1 MSSVVQQ
8 LSLVDLSNLY
18 QTSYGGFEVDAAGWD
33 NRQLIGTIRK
43 NQKFNGSKLVMGQL
57 QDYGG
62 GQSSGALPASS
73 TAAIIQPEL
82 FAKSVYST
90 TVMDNQSMKAA
101 RRAGTNLGAFEDA
114 TELSMQILKESF
126 SSQIARQFFGNG
138 TGSLGVIQTVTTN
151 APGDYTLLI
160 TAPTFIQANWVLLDL
175 VNVGAGTSLML
186 ITDID
191 LDARTIRIT
200 RRDGVD
206 VPLAGQDIYKQK
218 SRNNEMMGLKGVAD
232 TTAPNSL
239 YGVPVGYRWEAVR
252 VDALGAAPSISMFRA
267 LDQRMRFRT
276 RGVLPTD
283 YIFSAT
289 ALSLFE
295 NSEDAK
301 SIIYVEPTIAPEREA
316 GSQVAAIKLN
326 GRLIRVHWSPWI
338 DEDRIYAINRNK
350 ISLELR
356 PDTIG
361 QGEQCGGFIEN
372 GDSIFFPL
380 QVSGTPLD
388 SFAMFYST
396 YGNFYIPP
404 TFLGVIT
411 NLSTDLGV

>member
-8 LSLVDLSNLY
+8 ISIADLSQLY
-18 QTSYGGFEVDAAGWD
+18 QISYGGFEVDAAGWD

-43 NQKFNGSKLVMGQL
+43 NEKFNGSKLVMAQL

-62 GQSSGALPASS
+62 GQSSGALPSSS
-73 TAAIIQPEL
+73 TASIIQPEL
-82 FAKSVYST
+82 FAKAVYST

-126 SSQIARQFFGNG
+126 SSQVARQFFGDG

-160 TAPTFIQANWVLLDL
+160 TATSFIQANWILLDL
-175 VNVGAGTSLML
+175 TNVGTGTSLFL
-186 ITDID
+186 TTAID
-191 LDARTIRIT
+191 LDARTIRIV
-200 RRDGVD
+200 RQSGAD
-206 VPLAGQDIYKQK
+206 VPLPAQNVYKQK
-218 SRNNEMMGLKGVAD
+218 SRDNEMMGLKGVAD
-232 TTAPNSL
+232 AVAPASI
-239 YGVPVGYRWEAVR
+239 YGVPVGYRWRSTR
-252 VDALGAAPSISMFRA
+252 VDAGGASPSVALLRE
-267 LDQRMRFRT
+267 LDQRMRFQS
-276 RGVLPTD
+276 RGVLCTD
-283 YIFSAT
+283 YIMSYT
-289 ALSLFE
+289 ALRQLE

-316 GSQVAAIKLN
+316 GSSIAAIKIN
-326 GRLIRVHWSPWI
+326 GRVVRIHASPWI
-338 DEDRIYAINRNK
+338 EEDRLYAINRNK

-356 PDTIG
+356 PDTVG
-361 QGEQCGGFIEN
+361 AGEQCGGFIEN

-388 SFAMFYST
+388 SFQMFYAT

-404 TFLGVIT
+404 TFLGVIF
-411 NLSTDLGV
+411 NLSTV

>member
-43 NQKFNGSKLVMGQL
+43 NEKFNGAKLVMAQL

-62 GQSSGALPASS
+62 GQSSGSLPASS
-73 TAAIIQPEL
+73 TASIIQPEL

-126 SSQIARQFFGNG
+126 SQQIARQFFGNG
-138 TGSLGVIQTVTTN
+138 TGSLGVIQTVTVN

-160 TAPTFIQANWVLLDL
+160 TAASFIQANWILNDL
-175 VNVGAGTSLML
+175 TNVGPGTSLFL
-186 ITDID
+186 TTAINLT
-191 LDARTIRIT
+191 ARTIRIVRQT
-200 RRDGVD
+200 GVD
-206 VPLAGQDIYKQK
+206 VPLIAQNVYKQK
-218 SRNNEMMGLKGVAD
+218 SANNEMLGLKAVAD
-232 TTAPNSL
+232 AVAGNL
-239 YGVPVGYRWEAVR
+239 YGIPVGYRWQATQI
-252 VDALGAAPSISMFRA
+252 DAAGASPSLALFRQ
-267 LDQRMRFRT
+267 LDQLMRFQT

-283 YIFSAT
+283 LIFSAS
-289 ALSLFE
+289 ALTQFE
-295 NSEDAK
+295 NSEDQK
-301 SIIYVEPTIAPEREA
+301 SIIYVEPTIAPERES

-326 GRLIRVHWSPWI
+326 GRVIRVHWSPWI
-338 DEDRIYAINRNK
+338 EEDRVYAINRNK

-356 PDTIG
+356 PDTVG
-361 QGEQCGGFIEN
+361 AGEQCGGFIEN

-404 TFLGVIT
+404 TFLGVISG
-411 NLSTDLGV
+411 LSTTI

>member
-8 LSLVDLSNLY
+8 LSLVDLSTLY

-43 NQKFNGSKLVMGQL
+43 NEKFNGAKLVMAQL

-62 GQSSGALPASS
+62 GQSSGSLPASS
-73 TAAIIQPEL
+73 TASIIQPEL
-82 FAKSVYST
+82 FARSVYST

-126 SSQIARQFFGNG
+126 SQQIARQFFGNG
-138 TGSLGVIQTVTTN
+138 TGSLGVIDTVTVN

-160 TAPTFIQANWVLLDL
+160 TAASFIQANWILNDL
-175 VNVGAGTSLML
+175 TNVGPGTSLFL
-186 ITDID
+186 TTAID
-191 LDARTIRIT
+191 LTLRTIRIVRQT
-200 RRDGVD
+200 GVD
-206 VPLAGQDIYKQK
+206 VPLAGQNVYKQK
-218 SRNNEMMGLKGVAD
+218 SANNEMLGLKGVAD
-232 TTAPNSL
+232 AVAGSL
-239 YGVPVGYRWEAVR
+239 YGIPVGYRWQATQI
-252 VDALGAAPSISMFRA
+252 DAAGASPSLSLFRQ
-267 LDQRMRFRT
+267 LDQLMRFQT

-283 YIFSAT
+283 LIFSAS
-289 ALSLFE
+289 ALTQFE
-295 NSEDAK
+295 NSEDQK
-301 SIIYVEPTIAPEREA
+301 SIIYVEPTIAPERES

-326 GRLIRVHWSPWI
+326 GRVIRVHWSPWI
-338 DEDRIYAINRNK
+338 EEDRVYAINRNK

-356 PDTIG
+356 PDTVG
-361 QGEQCGGFIEN
+361 AGEQCGGFIEN

-411 NLSTDLGV
+411 GLSTTI

>member
-8 LSLVDLSNLY
+8 LSLVDLSTLY

-43 NQKFNGSKLVMGQL
+43 NEKFNGAKLVMAQL

-62 GQSSGALPASS
+62 GQSSGSLPASS
-73 TAAIIQPEL
+73 TASIIQPEL
-82 FAKSVYST
+82 FARSVYST

-126 SSQIARQFFGNG
+126 SQQIARQFFGNG
-138 TGSLGVIQTVTTN
+138 TGSLGVIDTVTVN

-160 TAPTFIQANWVLLDL
+160 TAASFIQANWILNDL
-175 VNVGAGTSLML
+175 TNVGPGTSLFL
-186 ITDID
+186 TTAID
-191 LDARTIRIT
+191 LTLRTIRIVRQT
-200 RRDGVD
+200 GVD
-206 VPLAGQDIYKQK
+206 VPLAGQNVYKQK
-218 SRNNEMMGLKGVAD
+218 SANNEMLGLKGVSDAV
-232 TTAPNSL
+232 AGSL
-239 YGVPVGYRWEAVR
+239 YGIPVGYRWQATQI
-252 VDALGAAPSISMFRA
+252 DAAGASPSLSLFRQ
-267 LDQRMRFRT
+267 LDQLMRFQT

-283 YIFSAT
+283 LIFSAS
-289 ALSLFE
+289 ALTQFE
-295 NSEDAK
+295 NSEDQK
-301 SIIYVEPTIAPEREA
+301 SIIYVEPTIAPERES

-326 GRLIRVHWSPWI
+326 GRVIRVHWSPWI
-338 DEDRIYAINRNK
+338 EEDRVYAINRNK

-356 PDTIG
+356 PDTVG
-361 QGEQCGGFIEN
+361 AGEQCGGFIEN

-411 NLSTDLGV
+411 GLSTTI

>member
-43 NQKFNGSKLVMGQL
+43 NEKFNGAKLVLAQL

-73 TAAIIQPEL
+73 TATIIQPEL

-90 TVMDNQSMKAA
+90 TVIDNQSMKAA

-126 SSQIARQFFGNG
+126 SGSIARQFFGDG
-138 TGSLGVIQTVTTN
+138 SGSLGIISSITTN
-151 APGDYTLLI
+151 SPGDYSLTI
-160 TAPTFIQANWVLLDL
+160 TAASFIQANWILKDL
-175 VNVGAGTSLML
+175 VNVASGTSLFL
-186 ITDID
+186 VTDIN
-191 LDARTIRIT
+191 LTTRVIRIVRQT
-200 RRDGVD
+200 GTD
-206 VPLAGQDIYKQK
+206 VPLAAQHVYKQK
-218 SRNNEMMGLKGVAD
+218 SKDNEMMGLKGVAD
-232 TTAPNSL
+232 ATTGSM
-239 YGVPVGYRWEAVR
+239 YGVPIGYRWQASQ
-252 VDALGAAPSISMFRA
+252 VDAVGAAPNLALFRE
-267 LDQRMRFRT
+267 LDQQMRFQT

-289 ALSLFE
+289 ALRLFE
-295 NSEDAK
+295 NSEDQK
-301 SIIYVEPTIAPEREA
+301 SIIYVDPVVAPEREA
-316 GSQVAAIKLN
+316 GSQIAAIKLN
-326 GRLIRVHWSPWI
+326 GRIIRIHWSPWME
-338 DEDRIYAINRNK
+338 EDRIYAINRNK

-356 PDTIG
+356 PDTVAS
-361 QGEQCGGFIEN
+361 GEQCGGFIEN

-380 QVSGTPLD
+380 HVSGTPLD
-388 SFAMFYST
+388 SFAMFYAT

-411 NLSTDLGV
+411 GLATS

>member
-43 NQKFNGSKLVMGQL
+43 NEKFNGAKLVMAQL

-62 GQSSGALPASS
+62 GQSSGSLPASS
-73 TAAIIQPEL
+73 TASIIQPEL

-126 SSQIARQFFGNG
+126 SMQVARQFFGNG

-160 TAPTFIQANWVLLDL
+160 TAASFIQANWILNDL
-175 VNVGAGTSLML
+175 TNVASGQSLFL
-186 ITDID
+186 TTAID
-191 LDARTIRIT
+191 LDARTIRII
-200 RRDGVD
+200 RQSGAD
-206 VPLAGQDIYKQK
+206 VPLAAQNVYKQK
-218 SRNNEMMGLKGVAD
+218 SKDNEMMGLKGVAD
-232 TTAPNSL
+232 ATTGSL
-239 YGVPVGYRWEAVR
+239 YGVPVGYRWNAIR
-252 VDALGAAPSISMFRA
+252 IDALGASPSIAMFREM
-267 LDQRMRFRT
+267 DQRMRFQT

-283 YIFSAT
+283 VIFSAT
-289 ALSLFE
+289 ALRQFE
-295 NSEDAK
+295 NSEDQK
-301 SIIYVEPTIAPEREA
+301 SIIYVEPTISPERES

-326 GRLIRVHWSPWI
+326 GRVLRVHWSPWME
-338 DEDRIYAINRNK
+338 EDRIYFINRNK

-356 PDTIG
+356 PDTVG
-361 QGEQCGGFIEN
+361 AGEQCGGFIEN

-411 NLSTDLGV
+411 NLSTI

>member
-8 LSLVDLSNLY
+8 LSLADLSNLY

-43 NQKFNGSKLVMGQL
+43 NQKFNGNKLVMAQL

-62 GQSSGALPASS
+62 GQSSGSLPASS

-90 TVMDNQSMKAA
+90 TVIDNQSMKAA

-126 SSQIARQFFGNG
+126 AMQIARQFFGNG
-138 TGSLGVIQTVTTN
+138 SGSLGVIQTVTTN
-151 APGDYTLLI
+151 APGDYTILI
-160 TAPTFIQANWVLLDL
+160 TAASYIEANWILNDL
-175 VNVGAGTSLML
+175 TNVASGTGLFL
-186 ITDID
+186 TTEID
-191 LDARTIRIT
+191 LEARTIRII
-200 RRDGVD
+200 RQSGAD
-206 VPLAGQDIYKQK
+206 VPLAGQNIYKQK
-218 SRNNEMMGLKGVAD
+218 SKDNEMLGLKGVAD
-232 TTAPNSL
+232 AVAPQSL
-239 YGVPVGYRWEAVR
+239 YGVSIGYRWKPV
-252 VDALGAAPSISMFRA
+252 VLDALGASPSLPMFRQ
-267 LDQRMRFRT
+267 LDQRMRFQT

-283 YIFSAT
+283 YIFSAS
-289 ALSLFE
+289 ALTQFE
-295 NSEDAK
+295 NSEDQK

-338 DEDRIYAINRNK
+338 ENDRIYAVNRNK

-356 PDTIG
+356 PETVG
-361 QGEQCGGFIEN
+361 AGEECGGFIEN

-404 TFLGVIT
+404 TFLGVIK
-411 NLSTDLGV
+411 NLSTVI

>member
-8 LSLVDLSNLY
+8 LSLVDLSQLY
-18 QTSYGGFEVDAAGWD
+18 QISYGGFEVDAAGWD

-43 NQKFNGSKLVMGQL
+43 NEKFNGSKLVMAQL

-62 GQSSGALPASS
+62 GQSSGALPSSS
-73 TAAIIQPEL
+73 TASIIQPEL

-90 TVMDNQSMKAA
+90 TVIDNQSMKAA

-126 SSQIARQFFGNG
+126 SQQIARQFFGNG

-160 TAPTFIQANWVLLDL
+160 TAASFIQANWIMNDL
-175 VNVGAGTSLML
+175 TNVGTGTSLFL
-186 ITDID
+186 TVAID
-191 LDARTIRIT
+191 LDARTIRVV
-200 RRDGVD
+200 RQNGVD
-206 VPLAGQDIYKQK
+206 VPLAGQNVYKQK
-218 SRNNEMMGLKGVAD
+218 SRDNEMLGLKGVAD
-232 TTAPNSL
+232 AIVGQSL
-239 YGVPVGYRWEAVR
+239 YGVDIGYRWQASR
-252 VDALGAAPSISMFRA
+252 LAAGGASPSLAMLRD
-267 LDQRMRFRT
+267 LDQQMRFAT

-289 ALSLFE
+289 ALRQFE
-295 NSEDAK
+295 NSEDQK
-301 SIIYVEPTIAPEREA
+301 SIIYVEPTVSPEREA
-316 GSQVAAIKLN
+316 GSQVAAIKIN
-326 GRLIRVHWSPWI
+326 GRVVRVHWSPWME
-338 DEDRIYAINRNK
+338 EDRIYAINRNK

-356 PDTIG
+356 PDTVG
-361 QGEQCGGFIEN
+361 TGEQCGGFIEN

-388 SFAMFYST
+388 SFQMFYST

-411 NLSTDLGV
+411 GLSTN